1 MEEDKDNQ
9 ELKETDKATRI
20 ENLKSVNVNF
30 NIFIKQ

>member
-20 ENLKSVNVNF
+20 EKLEKC
-30 NIFIKQ
+30 KRKL